1 MSLLLII
8 NFRLQGNPL
17 CSYANLV
24 LLFCQF
30 ENNSQSSTNTTS
42 VSFTT
47 ICPPPYECSSTSAQ
61 QCVCAA
67 PLFFGYRL
75 KSPGFTDFRPYRQ
88 LFEVYLTEGLD
99 LYLNQLDLNSF
110 AWEEGPRLAMY
121 LKLFP
126 VNNTFNSSE
135 VLRITGMF
143 TGWKINDSD
152 IFGPYE
158 LLNYTLLNIYKS
170 GLYRNPCPI
179 CFTTEHC

>member
-1 MSLLLII
+1 MIMSLLLII

-17 CSYANLV
+17 CSHANLV

-75 KSPGFTDFRPYRQ
+75 KSPGFVDFRPYRQ
-88 LFEVYLTEGLD
+88 QFEGYLTHD
-99 LYLNQLDLNSF
+99 LYLSLNQLDLNSF
-110 AWEEGPRLAMY
+110 AWEEGPRLRMY

-126 VNNTFNSSE
+126 VNYTFNSSE

-143 TGWKINDSD
+143 TEWKTTISD

-158 LLNYTLLNIYKS
+158 LLNYTLLDIYKD
-170 GLYRNPCPI
+170 GLY
-179 CFTTEHC
+179 

>member
-17 CSYANLV
+17 CSNANLV
-24 LLFCQF
+24 LQFCQF

-42 VSFTT
+42 VSFPT

-75 KSPGFTDFRPYRQ
+75 KSPGFADFRPYRQ
-88 LFEVYLTEGLD
+88 TFEEYLTHD
-99 LYLNQLDLNSF
+99 LYLSLNQLDLNSF
-110 AWEEGPRLAMY
+110 AWEEGPRLRMY

-126 VNNTFNSSE
+126 VNYTFNSSE

-143 TGWKINDSD
+143 TGWEMTVSD

-158 LLNYTLLNIYKS
+158 LLNYTLLDIYKD
-170 GLYRNPCPI
+170 GLY
-179 CFTTEHC
+179 